1 MPELKMVLV
10 CLGCKLAVNKR
21 HRIKEISNKAKELVP
36 KDILNVEE
44 WIDSYNSIMLKL
56 VIDECVQIMREQ
68 EQIPAGFLY
77 AKRANIHELAIK
89 KHFGV
94 END

>member
-1 MPELKMVLV
+1 M
-10 CLGCKLAVNKR
+10 NRR

-36 KDILNVEE
+36 KGTLNVEE

-68 EQIPAGFLY
+68 EHIPAGFLY
-77 AKRANIHELAIK
+77 AKGTDIHELAIK

-94 END
+94 DNKD